1 MGIQMPFSLFTVSKS
16 GPKYIFSVDTCSEL
30 LVSNSYLILLCRPFV
45 LLLFNDEKY
54 LFERA
59 LTFQAS

>member
-1 MGIQMPFSLFTVSKS
+1 MGLKMPFSLFTVSKS
-16 GPKYIFSVDTCSEL
+16 GPKDIFSVDTCSKL
-30 LVSNSYLILLCRPFV
+30 LVSNSYLIFLCRPFV

-54 LFERA
+54 LFKRA